1 MVAVPIAL
9 AGDELL
15 ADNAEGGCAVTGRV
29 LRDTLSVA
37 ALLTRDVVAR
47 GSPKHAPHLVATA
60 IRLPAGPGTTHYVVV
75 SAAAAAGFGFGF
87 LVAAQV
93 GPIWLLCMRSVLRG
107 RFMIGFAIGVGAAV
121 IDTTYAALGV
131 AGAAGILST
140 LPQLR
145 LVLGLLGAAVLVGLG
160 ARTMWTALL
169 VRQGLETT
177 NDVASPRRALV
188 TALVATASNPLTI
201 ASWAAIFTA
210 ASAAHIARSPQEA
223 VVFLVG
229 IGAGSLS
236 WFTVLAA
243 AASVARRH
251 LGSGVVRWVDAASG
265 AGLVGFGGMLGWR
278 SLHGH

>member
-1 MVAVPIAL
+1 M
-9 AGDELL
+9 
-15 ADNAEGGCAVTGRV
+15 
-29 LRDTLSVA
+29 
-37 ALLTRDVVAR
+37 
-47 GSPKHAPHLVATA
+47 
-60 IRLPAGPGTTHYVVV
+60 
-75 SAAAAAGFGFGF
+75 AAGFGFGF

-107 RFMIGFAIGVGAAV
+107 RFVIGFAIGVGAAV

-145 LVLGLLGAAVLVGLG
+145 LALGLVGASVLVILG
-160 ARTMWTALL
+160 ARTMWTAFR

-177 NDVASPRRALV
+177 YEVASPRRAVV

-210 ASAAHIARSPQEA
+210 ASAARLARSPLEA
-223 VVFLVG
+223 VLFLVG
-229 IGAGSLS
+229 IGVGSLS
-236 WFTVLAA
+236 WFTILSA

-251 LGSGVVRWVDAASG
+251 LNVRVVRWVDAASG
-265 AGLVGFGGMLGWR
+265 AGLVGFGGILGWR
-278 SLHGH
+278 VVLGH

>member
-1 MVAVPIAL
+1 M
-9 AGDELL
+9 DLL
-15 ADNAEGGCAVTGRV
+15 RAWRAPFYAI
-29 LRDTLSVA
+29 LTLTASRSPSDMPR
-37 ALLTRDVVAR
+37 LLT
-47 GSPKHAPHLVATA
+47 TA
-60 IRLPAGPGTTHYVVV
+60 IRLPARLGAKHHAVV
-75 SAAAAAGFGFGF
+75 SAAVAAGFGFGF

-93 GPIWLLCMRSVLRG
+93 GPIWLLCMRSALRG

-121 IDTTYAALGV
+121 IDTTYATLGV
-131 AGAAGILST
+131 VGAAGILST

-145 LVLGLLGAAVLVGLG
+145 VAPGLLGAALLVLLG
-160 ARTMWTALL
+160 ARTMWTAWR

-177 NDVASPRRALV
+177 NEVASPGRALV

-210 ASAAHIARSPQEA
+210 ASAARIARSPQEA
-223 VVFLVG
+223 VLFLVG

-236 WFTVLAA
+236 WFTILSA

-251 LGSGVVRWVDAASG
+251 LGARVVRWVDATSG